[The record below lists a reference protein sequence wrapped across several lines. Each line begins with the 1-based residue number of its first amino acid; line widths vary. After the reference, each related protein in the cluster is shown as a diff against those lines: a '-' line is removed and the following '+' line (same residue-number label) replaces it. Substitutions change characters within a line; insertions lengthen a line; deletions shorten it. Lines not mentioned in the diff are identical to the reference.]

1 MTVTALAF
9 DFGGVL
15 TVPPFAGL
23 EAYGDELGLPA
34 GTLTDWF
41 TGDAMAELEVGAISA
56 RDFFKRVCVE
66 CERRHGVRVDIRAL
80 AAAAARSEELDTEML
95 ALVDEV
101 RASRAT
107 ALLTNNVATATWR
120 ASFPFHLFD
129 VVIDSSEVGLRKPDL
144 AVYHLLL
151 DRLGREPA
159 EVVFVDDLER
169 NVAAACSIG
178 IHGLHFTGLDA
189 CRRLLANLG
198 VLEVVPS

>member
-66 CERRHGVRVDIRAL
+66 CERRHRVRVDIRAL
-80 AAAAARSEELDTEML
+80 AAAAARSEELDPEML
-95 ALVDEV
+95 ALVEEV
-101 RASRAT
+101 RGSRAT

-129 VVIDSSEVGLRKPDL
+129 VVIDSSEVGLRKPDP
-144 AVYHLLL
+144 AVYRLLL
-151 DRLGREPA
+151 ERLGRPPA
-159 EVVFVDDLER
+159 DVAFVDDLER
-169 NVAAACSIG
+169 NVAAARAVG
-178 IHGLHFTGLDA
+178 IRGIQFTGLDA
-189 CRRLLANLG
+189 CRRALADLG
-198 VLEVVPS
+198 LFEVVAS

>member
-1 MTVTALAF
+1 MAVTAVSF

-41 TGDAMAELEVGAISA
+41 SGDAMAELEVGAISA

-66 CERRHGVRVDIRAL
+66 CERRHRVRVDIRAL

-95 ALVDEV
+95 GLVDEV

-120 ASFPFHLFD
+120 AAFPFHLFD
-129 VVIDSSEVGLRKPDL
+129 VVVDSSEVGLRKPHP
-144 AVYHLLL
+144 AVYRLLL

-159 EVVFVDDLER
+159 EVVFVDDLEG
-169 NVAAACSIG
+169 NVAAACDIG
-178 IHGLHFTGLDA
+178 IRGFQFTGLDA
-189 CRRLLANLG
+189 CRLALADLG
-198 VLEVVPS
+198 VLEVVAS